1 MYAIVNNQGK
11 IEVHTDNYDLCY
23 SCKNIL
29 KCPLIQA
36 ISKEYVFMHYSDVKI
51 RECGLYKINWS
62 YMSKI
67 EINKLTNANVY
78 MNGVN
83 LLGRAEEVQLPQIKH
98 KMAEHKALGMVGSA
112 EFFAGIDKLECKI
125 KWNALYPAVMA
136 VCSNPFLATMIQVRA
151 NLETYNGTGRIK
163 EVPATAF
170 LIGTFKEFPL
180 GNIKPQENAEYET
193 TMSVTY
199 AKLVVDGV
207 EIFEIDVLENIYKVG
222 MVDMLSTFKKNTGA

>member
-1 MYAIVNNQGK
+1 
-11 IEVHTDNYDLCY
+11 
-23 SCKNIL
+23 
-29 KCPLIQA
+29 
-36 ISKEYVFMHYSDVKI
+36 
-51 RECGLYKINWS
+51 
-62 YMSKI
+62 MSKI

-98 KMAEHKALGMVGSA
+98 KMAD
-112 EFFAGIDKLECKI
+112 FAGIDKMECKI

>member
-1 MYAIVNNQGK
+1 
-11 IEVHTDNYDLCY
+11 
-23 SCKNIL
+23 
-29 KCPLIQA
+29 
-36 ISKEYVFMHYSDVKI
+36 
-51 RECGLYKINWS
+51 
-62 YMSKI
+62 MSKI

-180 GNIKPQENAEYET
+180 GNI
-193 TMSVTY
+193 VTY

>member
-1 MYAIVNNQGK
+1 
-11 IEVHTDNYDLCY
+11 
-23 SCKNIL
+23 
-29 KCPLIQA
+29 
-36 ISKEYVFMHYSDVKI
+36 
-51 RECGLYKINWS
+51 
-62 YMSKI
+62 MSKI

-78 MNGVN
+78 MNGIN

-98 KMAEHKALGMVGSA
+98 KMAEYKALGMVGSA

-125 KWNALYPAVMA
+125 KWNALYPSVMA
-136 VCSNPFLATMIQVRA
+136 ICSNPFLATMIQVRA

-193 TMSVTY
+193 TMAVTY
-199 AKLVVDGV
+199 AKLIVDGV

-222 MVDMLSTFKKNTGA
+222 MVDMLATFKKNTGA